1 MVRQSWLDGVATAL
15 SLTCLIHCLA
25 LPLLLA
31 ALPVLGAVLHLPDSF
46 HGFVLAA
53 AVPVSLFALRSGHR
67 RHGRSIVLGLA
78 ITGLSLMALGYAGPV
93 TPRGETFLTVA
104 GSIAVAIAHITNW
117 RMTRRRGACP
127 APAATQST
135 SR

>member
-31 ALPVLGAVLHLPDSF
+31 ALPVLHLPESF

-127 APAATQST
+127 APAATPSA